1 MSKTDGGLMER
12 VRDELE
18 AGASL
23 DTVEHRVIDPT
34 RLDEERRSA
43 LWLYAWAYETGRE
56 ARRGR
61 RAPGR
66 FGGQRR

>member
-1 MSKTDGGLMER
+1 MER

-18 AGASL
+18 SGSSL

-34 RLDEERRSA
+34 SLDEERRSA

-61 RAPGR
+61 RAAGR
-66 FGGQRR
+66 PRSRRR